1 MGARQSSA
9 HRFGSMAPAP
19 TCYICATSE
28 GELVVKGCACR
39 TDDIMY
45 VHVKCAALAAMS
57 NGSTEAWMRCQ
68 TCTERFSGDFRAK
81 LARAWYDHVKG
92 DSPLSEARIQAT
104 RLVATT
110 AAESGE
116 SDFALRMLDDLYAAM
131 ANDGHKDGSEAVAQ
145 VRSDRSHIYYTLRE
159 YTKQQKELLA
169 IIHSGLR
176 EDHDLLIDAKIQVA
190 LSIMKTRG
198 DLREAEKHMTQ
209 GAEACVLKHSE
220 RSNAAI
226 SARMNQAA
234 LLAAQKKYPAAVDLL
249 RNTHAIA
256 QTVLGKEHTR
266 TLVLERNFA
275 TYILEWTKDNPM
287 GRNDRKKIMK
297 EATTLAQHVATVL
310 RRANAQG
317 SKSVHNSL
325 VSAEALL
332 AEVSRI
338 K

>member
-57 NGSTEAWMRCQ
+57 NGATEAWMRCQ

-92 DSPLSEARIQAT
+92 DNPLSEARIQAT
-104 RLVATT
+104 RLVATS

-116 SDFALRMLDDLYAAM
+116 TDFALRMLDDLYAAM

-145 VRSDRSHIYYTLRE
+145 VRSDRSQIYYTMRE
-159 YTKQQKELLA
+159 YTKQQNELLA
-169 IIHSGLR
+169 IIHAGLR

-209 GAEACVLKHSE
+209 GAEECVRKHSE
-220 RSNAAI
+220 KSNAAI

-234 LLAAQKKYPAAVDLL
+234 LLAAQKKYPAVVDLL
-249 RNTHAIA
+249 RKTHAIA
-256 QTVLGKEHTR
+256 QTVLGKDHTR
-266 TLVLERNFA
+266 TLLLERNLA
-275 TYILEWTKDNPM
+275 TYILEWTKETEPM
-287 GRNDRKKIMK
+287 ERKERKKIMK
-297 EATTLAQHVATVL
+297 EATTLAQHVATVF
-310 RRANAQG
+310 RRTQAQG
-317 SKSVHNSL
+317 SRSL

-332 AEVSRI
+332 AEVSRL